1 MVYEK
6 KERLVKQISFKDVAV
21 EWNNDKSTCCWQC
34 TLEEPSVVHFRIF
47 SNQLDH
53 KNWDPSW
60 EAIVRFEFL
69 TILWT
74 KIVRNKHLLF
84 SQAQFLISDV
94 YIQHIVIKKNWNNI
108 MQESNMKKDHISKIN
123 SIWLSA
129 IYPSELLVHVYLNP
143 VKKNIDMK

>member
-6 KERLVKQISFKDVAV
+6 KERLVKQISFKDVPV
-21 EWNNDKSTCCWQC
+21 EWNNVKSTCCWQC

-60 EAIVRFEFL
+60 KAIVRFEFL

-108 MQESNMKKDHISKIN
+108 MQTWKKIIFQK
-123 SIWLSA
+123 SIP

-143 VKKNIDMK
+143 VKKI

>member
-6 KERLVKQISFKDVAV
+6 KERLVKQISFKDVPV

-53 KNWDPSW
+53 KNWDASW
-60 EAIVRFEFL
+60 KAIVRVEFL

-94 YIQHIVIKKNWNNI
+94 YIQHIVIKKLKQYYAGIKHEKRSYFKNQFH
-108 MQESNMKKDHISKIN
+108 MTFSDISFWITSTRIFK
-123 SIWLSA
+123 SS
-129 IYPSELLVHVYLNP
+129 
-143 VKKNIDMK
+143 KKNIDMK

>member
-6 KERLVKQISFKDVAV
+6 KERLEKQISFKDVPV

-53 KNWDPSW
+53 KNWNPSW

-94 YIQHIVIKKNWNNI
+94 YIQHIVIKKIETILCRNQTW
-108 MQESNMKKDHISKIN
+108 KKIIFQK
-123 SIWLSA
+123 SIPYDFQRY
-129 IYPSELLVHVYLNP
+129 ILLNY
-143 VKKNIDMK
+143 

>member
-6 KERLVKQISFKDVAV
+6 KERLVKQISFKDVPV

-60 EAIVRFEFL
+60 KAIVRFEFF

-74 KIVRNKHLLF
+74 KIVHNKHLIL
-84 SQAQFLISDV
+84 SQAKFLISD
-94 YIQHIVIKKNWNNI
+94 YAPTWFH
-108 MQESNMKKDHISKIN
+108 
-123 SIWLSA
+123 
-129 IYPSELLVHVYLNP
+129 
-143 VKKNIDMK
+143 